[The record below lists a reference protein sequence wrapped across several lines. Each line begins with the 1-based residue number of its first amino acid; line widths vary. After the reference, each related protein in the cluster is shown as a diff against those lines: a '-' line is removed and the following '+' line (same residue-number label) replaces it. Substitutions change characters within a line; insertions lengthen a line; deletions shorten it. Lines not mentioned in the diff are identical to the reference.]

1 VRVAPDSWKGAED
14 GSFRFGVE
22 YDESRFYVA
31 VEVTDDQVV
40 ADTLHLPWD
49 QDGIEVRLDAR
60 PDPARSN
67 ERGAV
72 DAAFLLVAASPGTTP
87 DGMYLYQ
94 RDHLDS
100 LGVTA
105 VCLRQPDGY
114 TAEIAVPRGWL
125 DQQQGRPW
133 SEFRLNLSVDD
144 VDEPNGALA
153 QLCWRPDWRTP
164 ENYPGSGTFRRR

>member
-1 VRVAPDSWKGAED
+1 
-14 GSFRFGVE
+14 
-22 YDESRFYVA
+22 
-31 VEVTDDQVV
+31 
-40 ADTLHLPWD
+40 
-49 QDGIEVRLDAR
+49 
-60 PDPARSN
+60 
-67 ERGAV
+67 
-72 DAAFLLVAASPGTTP
+72 
-87 DGMYLYQ
+87 MYLYQ
-94 RDHLDS
+94 RGRLDS